1 MSQVDSIKNKIKINF
16 HGNRELHS
24 HKCQNNVLWIT
35 LLQWTQMKSWFAIC
49 LICSIKCLRRMQRVN
64 EVWITV
70 RWDNYHLRNNIFVKL
85 ILLEHEQSPYT
96 WPLSIA
102 SSMLELSLNFEDP
115 SWEYDT
121 AISFASGYF
130 SSNLQP

>member
-1 MSQVDSIKNKIKINF
+1 
-16 HGNRELHS
+16 
-24 HKCQNNVLWIT
+24 
-35 LLQWTQMKSWFAIC
+35 
-49 LICSIKCLRRMQRVN
+49 MQRVN

-85 ILLEHEQSPYT
+85 IPLELVQSPYT

-115 SWEYDT
+115 SWEYDM

>member
-1 MSQVDSIKNKIKINF
+1 M
-16 HGNRELHS
+16 
-24 HKCQNNVLWIT
+24 
-35 LLQWTQMKSWFAIC
+35 
-49 LICSIKCLRRMQRVN
+49 RRMQRVN

-85 ILLEHEQSPYT
+85 IPLEHEQSPYT
-96 WPLSIA
+96 WPLPIA
-102 SSMLELSLNFEDP
+102 SPMLELSLNFEDP
-115 SWEYDT
+115 SWGYDM